1 MIGQAGVARSGG
13 KGQVRE
19 SSGEEKWLSHLGL
32 PSSEQRGTWKF
43 KECRIWNTFFL
54 IFKGLNSLMVKRV
67 YLTFI
72 FNIFIPIKH
81 AHCPIESGT
90 IPIQ

>member
-13 KGQVRE
+13 KGQIRE

-43 KECRIWNTFFL
+43 KECRIWNTFF
-54 IFKGLNSLMVKRV
+54 
-67 YLTFI
+67 
-72 FNIFIPIKH
+72 FNIYLFGC
-81 AHCPIESGT
+81 A
-90 IPIQ
+90 